1 MTVTGLFT
9 WLGGGLGR
17 DQGTELDYPHER
29 ASYAVSGAV
38 VLLFAAVATTVTTLA
53 LAEADGMPLFAI
65 MFVAMVVALLAG
77 AVARALATARPAG
90 GPDRRGLAGRIAV
103 AVVAGILVAEL
114 ASTVLYADTIDR
126 LLDEKAQHAVE
137 SAPAV
142 VVARTELD
150 RAKAD
155 RAAVDQSI
163 TKAQADIDHALVIA
177 RCEYHPTPECPQ
189 TRITGVPGRGPESQ
203 TANEMLD
210 AVRKQLA
217 AAQDRAAVL
226 DQRITEDQK
235 AVDTAG
241 SAAFAAADRGLGA
254 RWLAMND
261 YTTGT
266 AGAFL
271 LRVLTISTFVLLALL
286 PLILRWWRGETSL
299 DRRLAFHTVQDRVE
313 AAIAMKHADVRAEAE
328 NLRAEQ
334 QLTAARLAVEADT
347 AIDRER
353 QRTRIIVAIGG
364 LEIGVSEP
372 GRRGEPPVAPAG
384 DPEDSSVSQDGT
396 VTPNLPATVSAGAVV
411 SHTASA
417 APKGGGLELPLI
429 GTVPFS
435 DTAARFFRP
444 LVPEFV
450 ANAIDTAT
458 YPLRT
463 ARQAFEEVEEITFTL
478 RRTRNVTVDSQ
489 DSHAQPPP
497 PGYQLPGTPGS
508 SHAQRVAAAVVD
520 PDYTHD
526 PRYARYAA
534 LPHTTAPQGYGLP
547 QAERHDEF
555 SAQHRSELPGHRG
568 LPPAN

>member
-1 MTVTGLFT
+1 MTVTGLLT
-9 WLGGGLGR
+9 WLGGGIGR
-17 DQGTELDYPHER
+17 EQGTELCYPHER

-38 VLLFAAVATTVTTLA
+38 VLLFATVATTVTTLA
-53 LAEADGMPLFAI
+53 LAAADGMPLFAI
-65 MFVAMVVALLAG
+65 MFVAVVVALLAG

-103 AVVAGILVAEL
+103 AVVAGVLVAEL
-114 ASTVLYADTIDR
+114 ASTVLYGGTIDR
-126 LLDEKAQHAVE
+126 LLDEKAQHAVD

-150 RAKAD
+150 RTKAD

-177 RCEYHPTPECPQ
+177 RCEYRPTPECPQ

-217 AAQDRAAVL
+217 VAQDRAAVL
-226 DQRITEDQK
+226 DQRITEDHK
-235 AVDTAG
+235 AVYTAG

-261 YTTGT
+261 YTTDT

-271 LRVLTISTFVLLALL
+271 LRVLTIITFVLLALL

-299 DRRLAFHTVQDRVE
+299 DRRLAFHTVQDRAE

-372 GRRGEPPVAPAG
+372 GRHGELPGAPAG
-384 DPEDSSVSQDGT
+384 DPADSSVSEDGT

-411 SHTASA
+411 PQTASA

-435 DTAARFFRP
+435 DTAARIIGP
-444 LVPEFV
+444 LVPAFV

-463 ARQAFEEVEEITFTL
+463 ARQVFEEVEEITFTL
-478 RRTRNVTVDSQ
+478 RRTRNVTVDSK
-489 DSHAQPPP
+489 DSHAAQPPP
-497 PGYQLPGTPGS
+497 PGYQLPGTP
-508 SHAQRVAAAVVD
+508 SHAQRVAAAVVVD
-520 PDYTHD
+520 PDC
-526 PRYARYAA
+526 YARYAA
-534 LPHTTAPQGYGLP
+534 LPPTTAPQRYVLP
-547 QAERHDEF
+547 QAERHDEL
-555 SAQHRSELPGHRG
+555 SAQHRNELPGHRS